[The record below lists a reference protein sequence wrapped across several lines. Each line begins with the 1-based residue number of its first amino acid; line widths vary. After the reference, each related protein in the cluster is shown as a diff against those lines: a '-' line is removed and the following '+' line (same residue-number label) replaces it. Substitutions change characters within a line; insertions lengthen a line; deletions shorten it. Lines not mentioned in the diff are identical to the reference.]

1 MLSSTLS
8 YKSNSGDKAFDDNLE
23 KINKNAI
30 GNLNGFIRN
39 TSLKYNVSTAHIEQL
54 ISSYEPAEIL
64 AIFELSEI
72 LEKDEFDVFEA
83 YDTNNK
89 NWKTFFSKNR
99 ITKNQYKHLINID
112 IPNTTNQTNP
122 ISSKY

>member
-72 LEKDEFDVFEA
+72 LEKDEFDVFKA